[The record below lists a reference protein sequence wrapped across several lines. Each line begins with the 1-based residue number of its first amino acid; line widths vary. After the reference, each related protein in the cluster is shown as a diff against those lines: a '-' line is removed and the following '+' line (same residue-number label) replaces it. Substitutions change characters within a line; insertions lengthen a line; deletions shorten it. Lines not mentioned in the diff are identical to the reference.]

1 MQLSKEFRDG
11 TCRLRAFVLDTFR
24 FPRLTITVEL
34 VRSGTGKK
42 LHLRVTTFAS
52 FQFYVQCANV

>member
-1 MQLSKEFRDG
+1 MRLSKEFRDG
-11 TCRLRAFVLDTFR
+11 TCRLCFGHVP
-24 FPRLTITVEL
+24 FPSSDNY
-34 VRSGTGKK
+34 SGTGKK